1 MSAVKTASPLQIVLK
16 LVLKWWWLM
25 LITVAL
31 GAGVGYFIRTRQP
44 NLYFA
49 RATIWFGGNIE
60 STIAN
65 VSSLQLINE
74 LITVYSGLARRE
86 NILQPV
92 IERLNLGIS
101 VPQMQ
106 ERMYTAA
113 DLELPLMEIVVADT
127 DPVKAADIANAIA
140 NELIVNSPTEQ
151 ESEET
156 AFKRQQLRDLAS
168 QIQTLQTQYD
178 ADVAA
183 GADLTNAFQIAQNL
197 QQRNATLTTI
207 RELQSLYAELSA
219 GVGSSVSSL
228 VLYDPATAENALVV
242 QGSAMSII
250 LSGVAGLAVSVATI
264 VLIAFL
270 DDRLQWHEGLEFVH
284 GVKVLGPLGVVP
296 RNKLPLYIDSMPE
309 TIESEMLRQLRAKL
323 VLAAGGEP
331 PRLVTVTSYDSGDGK
346 TVTSANLAL
355 ASARSGLRTL
365 LIDGDIR
372 KGDIHEVFRLPNVM
386 GLTDIVSSRENVDL
400 LLSRALLESGYDNLT
415 VLTSGRST
423 ADPSALVSSPRFA
436 AVIESLKMRFDTVIM
451 DSVPTIGGPD
461 SAFMAE
467 LSDGVVIV
475 IHGQRTTEKSFKR
488 TLQTIQQG
496 RNVNIFGMVFN
507 RVPLQVT
514 SSYSKPYYRRTLTI
528 SPDKLSKELLSA
540 GKKRSLVT
548 FNRNV
553 MVDKNGDRLY
563 SMAAAALQLGITEKG
578 LRYWLDSGQLSSER
592 HGLRRWVRESE
603 IGLLLEKLPRYET
616 SQGGLTEQPIMGDG
630 LRASNGSHAGS
641 LPIGAREA
649 LLAAAVRP
657 AGSDPQEESDE
668 QSG

>member
-1 MSAVKTASPLQIVLK
+1 MSAVKTASPLQIVFK

-25 LITVAL
+25 LIAVAL
-31 GAGVGYFIRTRQP
+31 GAGVGYLIRTSQP

-49 RATIWFGGNIE
+49 RATIWFGGDVEN
-60 STIAN
+60 TIAN
-65 VSSLQLINE
+65 VDAFEQINA
-74 LITVYSGLARRE
+74 LVTIYSGLARRE
-86 NILQPV
+86 NILEPV
-92 IERLNLGIS
+92 INRLNLGIS
-101 VPQMQ
+101 VPQLQ
-106 ERMYTAA
+106 ERMYTSA
-113 DLELPLMEIVVADT
+113 DLTLPLMEIVVADT
-127 DPVKAADIANAIA
+127 DPVRAAEIANAIA
-140 NELIVNSPTEQ
+140 QQLIENSPTER

-168 QIQTLQTQYD
+168 QIQTLNTQYET
-178 ADVAA
+178 DVAA

-197 QQRNATLTTI
+197 QQRNATLATI
-207 RELQSLYAELSA
+207 RELQSLYAELSM
-219 GVGSSVSSL
+219 GLGSSVNSL
-228 VLYDPATAENALVV
+228 VLYDAATAENALVV

-250 LSGVAGLAVSVATI
+250 LSGVAGLAVSIATI

-284 GVKVLGPLGVVP
+284 GVKVLGPLGVIP
-296 RNKLPLYIDSMPE
+296 RNKLPLYIETMPD

-507 RVPLQVT
+507 RIPLQVT

-540 GKKRSLVT
+540 GKKRSLVA

-578 LRYWLDSGQLSSER
+578 LRYWLDSGQLTSER
-592 HGLRRWVRESE
+592 RGLRRWVRESE
-603 IGLLLEKLPRYET
+603 IGLLLEKLPRYE
-616 SQGGLTEQPIMGDG
+616 SAQNGMTEQSVKSDG
-630 LRASNGSHAGS
+630 LRTPNGSHAGS
-641 LPIGAREA
+641 LPLGAREA
-649 LLAAAVRP
+649 LLASARTAP
-657 AGSDPQEESDE
+657 DDKPEIADDQ
-668 QSG
+668 QT

>member
-25 LITVAL
+25 LISVAL
-31 GAGVGYFIRTRQP
+31 GAGVGYLIRTSQP

-60 STIAN
+60 NTVAN
-65 VSSLQLINE
+65 VTSLKIIND

-86 NILQPV
+86 NILEPV
-92 IERLNLGIS
+92 IKRLNLGIS
-101 VPQMQ
+101 VPQLQ
-106 ERMYTAA
+106 ERMSTNS
-113 DLELPLMEIVVADT
+113 DSELPLMEIVVADT

-140 NELIVNSPTEQ
+140 NELIVNSPTER

-168 QIQTLQTQYD
+168 QIQTLQLQYET
-178 ADVAA
+178 DVAA
-183 GADLTNAFQIAQNL
+183 GANLTNAFQIAQNL
-197 QQRNATLTTI
+197 QQRKETLATI

-219 GVGSSVSSL
+219 GLGASVSTL
-228 VLYDPATAENALVV
+228 QLYDPATAENALVV

-250 LSGVAGLAVSVATI
+250 LSGVAGLAVSIATI

-270 DDRLQWHEGLEFVH
+270 DDRLQWHEGLEYVH
-284 GVKVLGPLGVVP
+284 GVKVLGPLGIIP
-296 RNKLPLYIDSMPE
+296 RSKLPLYIETMPDS
-309 TIESEMLRQLRAKL
+309 IESEVLRQLRAKL

-331 PRLVTVTSYDSGDGK
+331 PRLVTITSYDSGDGK
-346 TVTSANLAL
+346 TVTAANLAL

-372 KGDIHEVFRLPNVM
+372 KGDLHEIFRLPNVM
-386 GLTDIVSSRENVDL
+386 GLTDIVSSRDNVDL

-423 ADPSALVSSPRFA
+423 ADPSAVVSSPRFA
-436 AVIESLKMRFDTVIM
+436 AVIESLKMRFNTVIM

-475 IHGQRTTEKSFKR
+475 VHGQRTTEKSFKR
-488 TLQTIQQG
+488 TLQILQQG
-496 RNVNIFGMVFN
+496 RNVNIFGVVFN
-507 RVPLQVT
+507 RIPLQVT
-514 SSYSKPYYRRTLTI
+514 SSYNKPYYRRTLTI

-540 GKKRSLVT
+540 GKKRSLVA
-548 FNRNV
+548 FNRNI

-563 SMAAAALQLGITEKG
+563 SLAAAALQLGITEKG
-578 LRYWLDSGQLSSER
+578 LRYWLDNGLLNSER
-592 HGLRRWVRESE
+592 RGLRRWIRESE
-603 IGLLLEKLPRYET
+603 IGLLLEKLPRYE
-616 SQGGLTEQPIMGDG
+616 GAHGAINEQALMTDG
-630 LRASNGSHAGS
+630 LRAPNGSHAGS
-641 LPIGAREA
+641 LPLGAREA
-649 LLAAAVRP
+649 LLAAARTAP
-657 AGSDPQEESDE
+657 GENPQPPDDQPS
-668 QSG
+668 

>member
-1 MSAVKTASPLQIVLK
+1 MKTASPLQIVFK

-25 LITVAL
+25 LIAVAL
-31 GAGVGYFIRTRQP
+31 GAGVGYLIRTSQP

-49 RATIWFGGNIE
+49 RATIWFGGDVEN
-60 STIAN
+60 TIAN
-65 VSSLQLINE
+65 VDAFEQINA
-74 LITVYSGLARRE
+74 LVTIYSGLARRE
-86 NILQPV
+86 NILEPV
-92 IERLNLGIS
+92 INRLNLGIS
-101 VPQMQ
+101 VPQLQ
-106 ERMYTAA
+106 ERMYTSA
-113 DLELPLMEIVVADT
+113 DLTLPLMEIVVADT
-127 DPVKAADIANAIA
+127 DPVRAAEIANAIA
-140 NELIVNSPTEQ
+140 QQLIENSPTER

-168 QIQTLQTQYD
+168 QIQTLNTQYET
-178 ADVAA
+178 DVAA

-197 QQRNATLTTI
+197 QQRNATLATI
-207 RELQSLYAELSA
+207 RELQSLYAELSM
-219 GVGSSVSSL
+219 GLGSSVNSL
-228 VLYDPATAENALVV
+228 VLYDAATAENALVV

-250 LSGVAGLAVSVATI
+250 LSGVAGLAVSIATI

-284 GVKVLGPLGVVP
+284 GVKVLGPLGVIP
-296 RNKLPLYIDSMPE
+296 RNKLPLYIETMPD

-507 RVPLQVT
+507 RIPLQVT

-540 GKKRSLVT
+540 GKKRSLVA

-578 LRYWLDSGQLSSER
+578 LRYWLDSGQLTSER
-592 HGLRRWVRESE
+592 RGLRRWVRESE
-603 IGLLLEKLPRYET
+603 IGLLLEKLPRYE
-616 SQGGLTEQPIMGDG
+616 SAQNGMTEQSVKSDG
-630 LRASNGSHAGS
+630 LRTPNGSHAGS
-641 LPIGAREA
+641 LPLGAREA
-649 LLAAAVRP
+649 LLASARTAPDDKPEV
-657 AGSDPQEESDE
+657 ADDQ
-668 QSG
+668 QT